1 MLTDEERMTIC
12 DLVTKHVVPKFG
24 NLVPRLHP
32 ESDGNYSLVLKRAG
46 GLSPRQRPSR
56 FSSIN
61 CGILWRLAS
70 FLKVCCVALRMISI
84 DWKSSSLVQLAFEVF
99 HDKKDR
105 FGSGFAVNDS

>member
-46 GLSPRQRPSR
+46 APESEAKTFTVFVDQLRNSLETGQLPEGLLRSFTDDLNRLEIVQPSAT
-56 FSSIN
+56 
-61 CGILWRLAS
+61 RL
-70 FLKVCCVALRMISI
+70 
-84 DWKSSSLVQLAFEVF
+84 
-99 HDKKDR
+99 
-105 FGSGFAVNDS
+105 